1 MQPIIPQVLTTD
13 YETNLYV
20 CYKRDGT
27 NLNAAIRAWVHRH
40 LIITVTVLLCKWLTI
55 VIKCRCSL
63 ITNPSSKHVFI
74 WKVCYIEHQFQHT
87 TTVEKLLEAA
97 NDMLTTQCPNEKF
110 VIKYIDLL

>member
-1 MQPIIPQVLTTD
+1 MQPIISQILTTD

-40 LIITVTVLLCKWLTI
+40 LIITVTVLLCMWLTI
-55 VIKCRCSL
+55 AIKYGMML
-63 ITNPSSKHVFI
+63 PYNKPFI
-74 WKVCYIEHQFQHT
+74 KTCKVCYIEHQFQHT